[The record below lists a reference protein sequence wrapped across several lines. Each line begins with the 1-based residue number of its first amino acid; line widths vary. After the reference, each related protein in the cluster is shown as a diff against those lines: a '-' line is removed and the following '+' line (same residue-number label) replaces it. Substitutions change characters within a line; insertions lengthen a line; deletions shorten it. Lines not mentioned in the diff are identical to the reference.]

1 MSSRSGDGR
10 IFWGLFLVI
19 IGLLF
24 LLEQAGYLDI
34 GRIISTYWPAI
45 FILIGLSI
53 FIGNGFKRSNEVV
66 SFLIIFGAFLLLLK
80 FHLIDRHV
88 WRYLWPVLLMVL
100 GLWIMLK
107 PRSRGKS

>member
-1 MSSRSGDGR
+1 MSSRRGDGR

-19 IGLLF
+19 LGLLF

-53 FIGNGFKRSNEVV
+53 FIGNGFKRSNEAL
-66 SFLIIFGAFLLLLK
+66 FLIIFGGFLLLIR

-88 WRYLWPVLLMVL
+88 WRFLWPVLLMAL

-107 PRSRGKS
+107 PRSGSRS

>member
-1 MSSRSGDGR
+1 MSSKSGDGR

-24 LLEQAGYLDI
+24 FLEQLGYLDI

-53 FIGNGFKRSNEVV
+53 FIGNGFKRSNEAM
-66 SFLIIFGAFLLLLK
+66 FLIIFGTFLLLIK
-80 FHLIDRHV
+80 FHIIDRHI
-88 WRYLWPVLLMVL
+88 WRYIWPVLLMAL

-107 PRSRGKS
+107 PRSRSKS

>member
-1 MSSRSGDGR
+1 MGSKSGDGR

-24 LLEQAGYLDI
+24 LLEQLDYLDI

-53 FIGNGFKRSNEVV
+53 FIGNGFKRSNEAL
-66 SFLIIFGAFLLLLK
+66 FLIIFGTFLLLIK
-80 FHLIDRHV
+80 FHLIDRHI
-88 WRYLWPVLLMVL
+88 WRYIWPGLLIVL
-100 GLWIMLK
+100 GLWIMLR
-107 PRSRGKS
+107 PRTKSKG